1 MAAISNQSSWR
12 DSAIAKSEIIT
23 DAWEVTKSYTGRL
36 AEWIL
41 FLCMIFCIIEIL
53 PGVTFPTWASNVVLG
68 VQAVMLDI
76 GGFGLSSM
84 ADHARTN
91 GDERAAR
98 KADKTGKFLIGIV
111 ILTLALITVGLLYP
125 PAKEYT
131 DGAEKVLILVRVVMT
146 VVYGHVIHSLR
157 RQSATLAIQPVQ
169 GVQIEQI
176 DELKAQIAE
185 LASSVSQVHLSIA
198 TLAQPVQT
206 DRQSVQMYTTI
217 CTHVQAL
224 KIKIDSVHVPV
235 QMLSLFN
242 QTIEDCEQAT
252 DETVIEEQISSDDT
266 QVDESTPQEDAPL
279 VYPFVAG
286 ISEAV
291 VKQIIDLHLS
301 GVAWSA
307 VGTQLSKNYS
317 RIVKPV
323 KEAYTQANSD
333 MDTDRH
339 PVHINLY
346 RQAVL

>member
-76 GGFGLSSM
+76 GGFALSSM

-91 GDERAAR
+91 GDAQAAR

-125 PAKEYT
+125 PAKGYT

-157 RQSATLAIQPVQ
+157 RQSATLAIHPVQVPVQ

-176 DELKAQIAE
+176 DELKGQIAE
-185 LASSVSQVHLSIA
+185 LVNSVSQVHLSMSN
-198 TLAQPVQT
+198 LAH
-206 DRQSVQMYTTI
+206 SVQINEQSGQTCTEIYT
-217 CTHVQAL
+217 H
-224 KIKIDSVHVPV
+224 
-235 QMLSLFN
+235 
-242 QTIEDCEQAT
+242 
-252 DETVIEEQISSDDT
+252 
-266 QVDESTPQEDAPL
+266 VDESTPEAGIAV
-279 VYPFVAG
+279 VYPFVPG
-286 ISEAV
+286 ISEEV
-291 VKQIIDLHLS
+291 VKQIIDLHLE

-323 KEAYTQANSD
+323 RDAYTQANGSI
-333 MDTDRH
+333 DTDK
-339 PVHINLY
+339 
-346 RQAVL
+346 

>member
-1 MAAISNQSSWR
+1 MAAISNQSWR
-12 DSAIAKSEIIT
+12 DRALERAEIIT
-23 DAWEVTKSYTGRL
+23 DAWEVTKSYAGRL

-76 GGFGLSSM
+76 GGFALSSM

-91 GDERAAR
+91 GDAQAAR

-125 PAKEYT
+125 PAKGYT

-185 LASSVSQVHLSIA
+185 LASSVSQVHLSLSN
-198 TLAQPVQT
+198 LAQPVQT
-206 DRQSVQMYTTI
+206 NEQSGQLYTTI
-217 CTHVQAL
+217 CTEIQAL
-224 KIKIDSVHVPV
+224 KMKIDSVH
-235 QMLSLFN
+235 
-242 QTIEDCEQAT
+242 A
-252 DETVIEEQISSDDT
+252 
-266 QVDESTPQEDAPL
+266 
-279 VYPFVAG
+279 
-286 ISEAV
+286 
-291 VKQIIDLHLS
+291 
-301 GVAWSA
+301 
-307 VGTQLSKNYS
+307 
-317 RIVKPV
+317 
-323 KEAYTQANSD
+323 
-333 MDTDRH
+333 
-339 PVHINLY
+339 PVHVLNL
-346 RQAVL
+346 L

>member
-1 MAAISNQSSWR
+1 MAAISNQSWR
-12 DSAIAKSEIIT
+12 DRALERAEIIT
-23 DAWEVTKSYTGRL
+23 DAWEVTKSYAGRL

-76 GGFGLSSM
+76 GGFALSSM

-91 GDERAAR
+91 GDAQAAR

-125 PAKEYT
+125 PAKGYT

-157 RQSATLAIQPVQ
+157 RQSATLAIHPVQVPVQ

-176 DELKAQIAE
+176 DELKGQIAE
-185 LASSVSQVHLSIA
+185 LVNSVSQVHLSMSN
-198 TLAQPVQT
+198 LAH
-206 DRQSVQMYTTI
+206 SVQINEQSGQTCTEIY
-217 CTHVQAL
+217 THVQAF
-224 KIKIDSVHVPV
+224 KMKIDSVHTPV
-235 QMLSLFN
+235 HVLNLLN
-242 QTIEDCEQAT
+242 QTVEDCEQAT
-252 DETVIEEQISSDDT
+252 NEIPIEEQISSDVT
-266 QVDESTPQEDAPL
+266 QVDESTPEAGIAV
-279 VYPFVAG
+279 VYPFVPG
-286 ISEAV
+286 ISEEV
-291 VKQIIDLHLS
+291 VKQIIDLHLE

-323 KEAYTQANSD
+323 RDAYTQANGSI
-333 MDTDRH
+333 DTDK
-339 PVHINLY
+339 
-346 RQAVL
+346 